1 MLKEKMKKLFT
12 NYNFEFDKNEK
23 KLLTNFCKQALKQV
37 SGDSR
42 FFAEEKVFNSI
53 IEKLKQGEDSVKF
66 TKDEKI
72 RLKKKKKQNSEFM
85 KKEMK
90 KSWFLKKW
98 IYKSLFKQY
107 DSLIEKY
114 FKD

>member
-1 MLKEKMKKLFT
+1 MKKLFA

-23 KLLTNFCKQALKQV
+23 KLLINFCKQALKQM
-37 SGDSR
+37 SGDDK
-42 FFAEEKVFNSI
+42 FFAEEKAFNSI
-53 IEKLKQGEDSVKF
+53 ITKLNAAEGTIKF

-72 RLKKKKKQNSEFM
+72 RLTHQLKQNSDFM

-90 KSWFLKKW
+90 KSWFFKKW
-98 IYKSLFKQY
+98 LYKSLYNQY
-107 DSLIEKY
+107 DNLLEKH

>member
-1 MLKEKMKKLFT
+1 MKKFR
-12 NYNFEFDKNEK
+12 NYTFEFDKNEK
-23 KLLTNFCKQALKQV
+23 KLLTNFSKQALKQM
-37 SGDSR
+37 SGDSK
-42 FFAEEKVFNSI
+42 FFAEEKAFNSI
-53 IEKLKQGEDSVKF
+53 IEKLNQGNDVVKF

-72 RLKKKKKQNSEFM
+72 RLTHQLKQNSEFM

>member
-1 MLKEKMKKLFT
+1 MKKLFA

-23 KLLTNFCKQALKQV
+23 KLLINFCKQAIKQM
-37 SGDSR
+37 SGDDK
-42 FFAEEKVFNSI
+42 FFAEEKAFNSI
-53 IEKLKQGEDSVKF
+53 IEKLKQDEGTVKLV
-66 TKDEKI
+66 KNEKI
-72 RLKKKKKQNSEFM
+72 RLTHQLKQNSEFM

-98 IYKSLFKQY
+98 LYKSLYKQY
-107 DSLIEKY
+107 DNLLEKH

>member
-1 MLKEKMKKLFT
+1 MKKLFT

-53 IEKLKQGEDSVKF
+53 IEKLNQGEASVKF

-72 RLKKKKKQNSEFM
+72 RLTHQLKQNSEFM
-85 KKEMK
+85 KKGNAE
-90 KSWFLKKW
+90 
-98 IYKSLFKQY
+98 FKE
-107 DSLIEKY
+107 SP
-114 FKD
+114 

>member
-1 MLKEKMKKLFT
+1 MKKLFA
-12 NYNFEFDKNEK
+12 NYNFDFDKNEK
-23 KLLTNFCKQALKQV
+23 KLLINFCKQALKQV
-37 SGDSR
+37 SGDSK
-42 FFAEEKVFNSI
+42 FFAEEKAFNSI
-53 IEKLKQGEDSVKF
+53 IEKLNAADETVRF

-72 RLKKKKKQNSEFM
+72 RLTHQLKQNSDFM

-98 IYKSLFKQY
+98 LYKSLFKQY
-107 DSLIEKY
+107 DSLLERH

>member
-1 MLKEKMKKLFT
+1 MKKLFA

-23 KLLTNFCKQALKQV
+23 KLLINFCKQAIKQMA
-37 SGDSR
+37 GDNK
-42 FFAEEKVFNSI
+42 FFAEEKAFNSI
-53 IEKLKQGEDSVKF
+53 INKLNQNEETIKL

-72 RLKKKKKQNSEFM
+72 RLTHQLRQNSDFM

-90 KSWFLKKW
+90 KSWFIKKW
-98 IYKSLFKQY
+98 LYKSLYKQY
-107 DSLIEKY
+107 DNLLEKH

>member
-1 MLKEKMKKLFT
+1 MKKLFA

-23 KLLTNFCKQALKQV
+23 KLLINFCKQALKQM
-37 SGDSR
+37 SSDDK
-42 FFAEEKVFNSI
+42 FFAEEKAFNSI
-53 IEKLKQGEDSVKF
+53 IEKLKQDEGTIKF
-66 TKDEKI
+66 IKDEKI
-72 RLKKKKKQNSEFM
+72 RLTHQLKQNSDFM

-98 IYKSLFKQY
+98 LYKSLYKQY
-107 DSLIEKY
+107 DNLLEKH

>member
-1 MLKEKMKKLFT
+1 MKKLFA

-23 KLLTNFCKQALKQV
+23 KLLINFCKQAIKQM
-37 SGDSR
+37 SGDDK
-42 FFAEEKVFNSI
+42 FFAEEKAFNSI
-53 IEKLKQGEDSVKF
+53 IEKLKQDEGTIKF
-66 TKDEKI
+66 IKDEKI
-72 RLKKKKKQNSEFM
+72 RLTHHLKQNLDFM

-98 IYKSLFKQY
+98 LYKSLYKQY
-107 DSLIEKY
+107 DNLLEKH

>member
-1 MLKEKMKKLFT
+1 MKKLFT

-23 KLLTNFCKQALKQV
+23 KLLSNFCKQALKQV
-37 SGDSR
+37 SGDNR
-42 FFAEEKVFNSI
+42 FFAEEKAFNSI
-53 IEKLKQGEDSVKF
+53 IEKLKLDDGTVKF

-72 RLKKKKKQNSEFM
+72 RLTHQLKQNSDFM

-98 IYKSLFKQY
+98 IYKSLYKQY
-107 DSLIEKY
+107 DNLIEKH

>member
-1 MLKEKMKKLFT
+1 MKKLFA

-23 KLLTNFCKQALKQV
+23 KLLINFSKQALKQM
-37 SGDSR
+37 SGDSK
-42 FFAEEKVFNSI
+42 FFAEEKAFNTI
-53 IEKLKQGEDSVKF
+53 IEKLNQGNDVVKF
-66 TKDEKI
+66 TKDEKT
-72 RLKKKKKQNSEFM
+72 RLTHQLKQNSEFM

-98 IYKSLFKQY
+98 LYKSIYKQY
-107 DSLIEKY
+107 DGLIEKH